1 MILFYATDIRDELI
15 YFPEEEARHA
25 VQVLRRQPGEAVTV
39 VDGRGGWYEATL
51 VEASKK
57 HCVARIDR
65 YVADYGR
72 RPCQVH
78 LAIAPTKNINRF
90 EWFLEKAT
98 ELGIDR
104 ITPLLCFHSERRNL
118 RADRLEKI
126 LLAAMKQSLKA
137 YLPQLDELTPFDR
150 FIRREAEGER
160 QRFIAYLGPRT
171 KGHLKDNYRPGND
184 VTILIGPEGDFSEEE
199 IDLALAHGYDGVS
212 LGASRLRTETAGI
225 AACHIANL
233 LNE

>member
-1 MILFYATDIRDELI
+1 MILFYATDIRDKLI
-15 YFPEEEARHA
+15 YFSEEEARHA
-25 VQVLRRQPGEAVTV
+25 AQVLRRRPGEAVNV

-65 YVADYGR
+65 YLPYYGR
-72 RPCQVH
+72 RPFRIH
-78 LAIAPTKNINRF
+78 IAIAPTKNSNRF

-98 ELGIDR
+98 ELGVDS
-104 ITPLLCFHSERRNL
+104 ITPLLCSHSERRRL
-118 RADRLEKI
+118 RTDRLEKV

-137 YLPQLDELTPFDR
+137 YLPRLEELTPFNG
-150 FIRREAEGER
+150 FVRREAEEEG
-160 QRFIAYLGPRT
+160 QRFMAYLGPQT

-184 VTILIGPEGDFSEEE
+184 VTILIGPEGDFSEAE
-199 IDLALAHGYDGVS
+199 IELALAHGFEGVS
-212 LGASRLRTETAGI
+212 LGRSRLRTETAGI
-225 AACHIANL
+225 VACHIANL